1 MKNKNLRSFDI
12 RVAKELKSV
21 DKAIVL
27 HTLYYWI
34 NKTKNRDKKNRPYV
48 FNPISSGVNNSW
60 QDQFPYYSV
69 KKLIRIFEDLKSERF
84 VVTMNNN
91 KRRYDKTKSYY
102 LTSKYY
108 KMINS
113 FNKTEDLNQQ
123 IDTDKKVSSMSECR
137 QTDKDRKDIPYS
149 HSGQTDMDRTTTP
162 IPNNTTDDTRQI
174 KSTDKTTNTENLGLS
189 RLLDIIGSGGIDV
202 SASSSQDVPS
212 SSADCSTSDSAESG
226 SADSFK
232 DYMFQSLEAEPS
244 AFADLPASP
253 DQFLKWLRDDQ
264 RSVSD
269 LVGDLLL
276 SQNRTFCDYYLEQIH
291 QEKQVDF
298 ILKINDILD
307 SKVSPNDDPNSYLL
321 PSELFV
327 DALKSKVLNHEQLK
341 RLGHSTFN
349 IAFFKKRKARKKYLE
364 GLRCEKSVQIEQD

>member
-34 NKTKNRDKKNRPYV
+34 NKTNNRDNKNRPFVY
-48 FNPISSGVNNSW
+48 NPISSDVNNSW
-60 QDQFPYYSV
+60 QDQFPYYSS
-69 KKLIRIFEDLKSERF
+69 KKLIRLFDGLKSDRY

-108 KMINS
+108 KMING
-113 FNKTEDLNQQ
+113 FNKTEDPNQQ
-123 IDTDKKVSSMSECR
+123 IDKDKKVSSMSESR
-137 QTDKDRKDIPYS
+137 LIDKDKRDIPYS

-174 KSTDKTTNTENLGLS
+174 KSTDNTTNAENLSLS
-189 RLLDIIGSGGIDV
+189 RLLDIIGSGGIDI
-202 SASSSQDVPS
+202 SASSSQDEPS
-212 SSADCSTSDSAESG
+212 SSADCSTSGSAGSG
-226 SADSFK
+226 SADSYK
-232 DYMFQSLEAEPS
+232 DYMFRSLEAEPS

-276 SQNRTFCDYYLEQIH
+276 SQNRKFCDYYLEQLHI
-291 QEKQVDF
+291 EEQVDF

-327 DALKSKVLNHEQLK
+327 DALKSKVLNHGQIK
-341 RLGHSTFN
+341 RLNHSTFN
-349 IAFFKKRKARKKYLE
+349 IAFSKKQKTRKKYLE
-364 GLRCEKSVQIEQD
+364 GLRCKENSIIKQD